1 MLRAKAAA
9 AYCRLPFLFRPE
21 FIMDENGY
29 GKYCII
35 GVYKKDFKGIQ
46 SLRGGNGMW
55 ETRLTDLLG
64 IKLPIIQGGLAYL
77 AYSDLA
83 AAVSNAGGLG
93 QITALSLG
101 SPEELAEEID
111 KVRILTDKP
120 VGVNF
125 AIGTHGRHYER
136 FVQIAV
142 DKGIEAMSVTGGNP
156 AAFLNML
163 KGTSVKKLVLTAGVR
178 QAVKAEELGAD
189 AVMVVGNEGGG
200 HLGRDELSTMVLVP
214 KVVDAVSIPVVASG
228 GIADGRG
235 MMAALALGAEG
246 IEMGTRF
253 IAVKECVHAHP
264 AYKEAIIHGTEK
276 DTVVI
281 KKTLGTPG
289 RAISNAHTASI
300 LSMESKSCTY
310 EDLKDYISGETNKKF
325 IYEGNHEAGFG
336 WAGQA
341 IGLISDE
348 PTVEE
353 LFDQMLSQAKVIRT
367 RWQYS

>member
-1 MLRAKAAA
+1 
-9 AYCRLPFLFRPE
+9 
-21 FIMDENGY
+21 
-29 GKYCII
+29 
-35 GVYKKDFKGIQ
+35 
-46 SLRGGNGMW
+46 MW
-55 ETRLTDLLG
+55 ETRVTDLLG
-64 IKLPIIQGGLAYL
+64 IELPIIQGGLAYL

-111 KVRILTDKP
+111 KAREMTDRP
-120 VGVNF
+120 IGVNF
-125 AIGTHGRHYER
+125 AIGTHGRQYEK
-136 FVQIAV
+136 FVQAAL

-156 AAFLNML
+156 AEFLNML

-214 KVVDAVSIPVVASG
+214 KVADAVTIPVIASG

-235 MMAALALGAEG
+235 FMAALALGAEG

-264 AYKEAIIHGTEK
+264 AYKEAIINGTER

-289 RAISNAHTASI
+289 RAISNSHTSAI
-300 LSMESKSCTY
+300 LSMENKSCTY

-325 IYEGNHEAGFG
+325 IYDGNHEEGFG

-341 IGLISDE
+341 IGLIHHE
-348 PTVEE
+348 PTVNE
-353 LFDQMLSQAKVIRT
+353 LFEQILSQAKSIQNK
-367 RWQYS
+367 WKCN